1 MSAPTQGSSAG
12 GSTGGSG
19 GSARTPPAGL
29 PVGRFF
35 GVPLFLS
42 PSWLLVALLITLSYG
57 GLVAEAVD
65 GISTAGSYAVAFA
78 FAVLLAAS
86 LLAHELGHTAVSL
99 AFGMPVRRVVIF
111 LLGGVS
117 EIEKEP
123 AEPSQEY
130 LVAVAGPL
138 VSLVLAAGSACVIPL
153 TDPGSIARTIVLLLV
168 WSNLAVAVF
177 NLLPGLPLDG
187 GRLVR
192 AGVWQLSGDRL
203 TGTRAAA
210 WGGRG
215 IAVLVLVGAIATV
228 RPDGALG
235 IGNVLL
241 ASLLAAFIWV
251 GATQSLTSATVTA
264 RMPSIEITSLVRPT
278 LTVPPDLP
286 VAEALRRAWSSGV
299 RALVVVDAD
308 GAPRALV
315 SESHV
320 MAVPEGRRPWT
331 TVADVARPLEPGL
344 VLADSLSGAE
354 VVEAFRRTPASE
366 YLVVGR
372 DGGTVGVLAAADVA
386 RILQGRASPAGAV
399 T

>member
-1 MSAPTQGSSAG
+1 MSAPRP
-12 GSTGGSG
+12 GSG
-19 GSARTPPAGL
+19 RPPSAGL

-35 GVPLFLS
+35 GVPLYLS
-42 PSWLLVALLITLSYG
+42 PSWLLIAGLITLTYAD
-57 GLVAEAVD
+57 LVSDTVD
-65 GISTAGSYAVAFA
+65 DISPTGSYVVAFA
-78 FAVLLAAS
+78 FAVLLAVS

-123 AEPSQEY
+123 TEPAHEY

-138 VSLVLAAGSACVIPL
+138 VSLVLAAAGGCLLPL
-153 TDPGSIARTIVLLLV
+153 TDSGSIARTMVFLLV

-192 AGVWQLSGDRL
+192 AGVWQLSGSKL

-215 IAVLVLVGAIATV
+215 VAVLVLVVAIVTV
-228 RPDGALG
+228 PAGGALG

-241 ASLLAAFIWV
+241 AGLLAAFIWV
-251 GATQSLTSATVTA
+251 GATQSLSTATVTA
-264 RMPSIEITSLVRPT
+264 RLPAIEIGTLVRPT
-278 LTVPPDLP
+278 LSVPPDLP
-286 VAEALRRAWSSGV
+286 VAEALRRAWSGGV
-299 RALVVVDAD
+299 RALVVVDST
-308 GAPRALV
+308 GSPRALV

-320 MAVPEGRRPWT
+320 MAVPEARRPWT

-354 VVEAFRRTPASE
+354 VVEAFRLTPASE

-372 DGGTVGVLAAADVA
+372 DGGAVGVLAAADVA
-386 RILQGRASPAGAV
+386 RILQGRTPVGAG

>member
-1 MSAPTQGSSAG
+1 MSAPTSG
-12 GSTGGSG
+12 GGRGSG
-19 GSARTPPAGL
+19 RTPPGGL

-35 GVPLFLS
+35 GVPLFVS
-42 PSWLLVALLITLSYG
+42 PSWLIIALVITLTYAG
-57 GLVAEAVD
+57 QVAQTVD
-65 GISTAGSYAVAFA
+65 GISTGGSYAVAFA
-78 FAVLLAAS
+78 FAVLLALS

-99 AFGMPVRRVVIF
+99 AFGMPVKRVVIF
-111 LLGGVS
+111 VLGGVS
-117 EIEKEP
+117 EIEQEP
-123 AEPSQEY
+123 ADPAQEY

-138 VSLVLAAGSACVIPL
+138 VSLVLAGGSACLLPL
-153 TDPGSIARTIVLLLV
+153 TESGSVTRTMIFLLV
-168 WSNLAVAVF
+168 WSNLGVAVF

-192 AGVWQLSGDRL
+192 AGVWRLSGSRL

-215 IAVLVLVGAIATV
+215 IAVLVLVAAVLSV
-228 RPDGALG
+228 RPDGVLG
-235 IGNVLL
+235 FGNVLI
-241 ASLLAAFIWV
+241 ASLLAAFIWA
-251 GATQSLTSATVTA
+251 GATQSLAAATVSA
-264 RMPSIEITSLVRPT
+264 RTPEIEIAALVRPT

-286 VAEALRRAWSSGV
+286 VAEALRRAWSTGV
-299 RALVVVDAD
+299 RGLVVVDAD

-344 VLADSLSGAE
+344 VLTDSLSGAE

-386 RILQGRASPAGAV
+386 RVLQGRSAVGAAAV
-399 T
+399 A

>member
-1 MSAPTQGSSAG
+1 MSAPTQGNARGSAG
-12 GSTGGSG
+12 GPV
-19 GSARTPPAGL
+19 RTPPAGL

-35 GVPLFLS
+35 GVPLYLS
-42 PSWLLVALLITLSYG
+42 PSWLFIALLITLTYA
-57 GLVAEAVD
+57 GLVADAVD
-65 GISTAGSYAVAFA
+65 GISPAGSYAVAFL

-117 EIEKEP
+117 EIESEPTEP
-123 AEPSQEY
+123 AHEY

-138 VSLVLAAGSACVIPL
+138 VSLVLAAGAGILVPV

-210 WGGRG
+210 WGGRA
-215 IAVLVLVGAIATV
+215 IAALVLVGAVATV

-264 RMPSIEITSLVRPT
+264 RMPAVEIASLVRPT

-344 VLADSLSGAE
+344 VLADSMSGAE

-372 DGGTVGVLAAADVA
+372 DGGTIGVLAAADVA
-386 RILQGRASPAGAV
+386 RILQGRAAAVGALA
-399 T
+399 

>member
-1 MSAPTQGSSAG
+1 MSAPRL
-12 GSTGGSG
+12 GSG
-19 GSARTPPAGL
+19 RTPSAGL

-35 GVPLFLS
+35 GVPLYLS
-42 PSWLLVALLITLSYG
+42 PSWLLIALLITLTYAD
-57 GLVAEAVD
+57 LVTETVD
-65 GISTAGSYAVAFA
+65 GISQGGSYAVAFA
-78 FAVLLAAS
+78 FAVLLAVS

-123 AEPSQEY
+123 AEPGQEY

-138 VSLVLAAGSACVIPL
+138 VSLVLAAGGACLLPL
-153 TDPGSIARTIVLLLV
+153 TESGSVTRTIVFLLV

-192 AGVWQLSGDRL
+192 AGVWKVSGSKL

-215 IAVLVLVGAIATV
+215 VAALVLVGAVLAV

-251 GATQSLTSATVTA
+251 GATQSLSSATVSA
-264 RMPSIEITSLVRPT
+264 RMPSIEIGTLVRPT
-278 LTVPPDLP
+278 LSVPPDLP
-286 VAEALRRAWSSGV
+286 VAEALRRAWSGGV
-299 RALVVVDAD
+299 RGLVVVDST
-308 GAPRALV
+308 GTPRALV
-315 SESHV
+315 SEAHV
-320 MAVPEGRRPWT
+320 MAVPEARRPWT
-331 TVADVARPLEPGL
+331 TVGDVARPLEPGL

-354 VVEAFRRTPASE
+354 VVEALRLTPASE

-372 DGGTVGVLAAADVA
+372 DGRAAGVLAAADVA
-386 RILQGRASPAGAV
+386 RILQGRGAPV
-399 T
+399 GAAT

>member
-1 MSAPTQGSSAG
+1 MSAPRQGPGRVPS
-12 GSTGGSG
+12 
-19 GSARTPPAGL
+19 AGL
-29 PVGRFF
+29 PLGRFF
-35 GVPLFLS
+35 GVPVYLS
-42 PSWLLVALLITLSYG
+42 PSWLLIALLITLTYSD
-57 GLVAEAVD
+57 LVTRSVD
-65 GISTAGSYAVAFA
+65 DISPTGSYVVAFA
-78 FAVLLAAS
+78 FAVLLALS

-123 AEPSQEY
+123 ADPAQEY
-130 LVAVAGPL
+130 LVAMAGPL
-138 VSLVLAAGSACVIPL
+138 VSLVLAAVGGCLLPL
-153 TDPGSIARTIVLLLV
+153 TGDGSVARTMIFLLV

-192 AGVWQLSGDRL
+192 AGVWKLSGNQL

-210 WGGRG
+210 YGGR
-215 IAVLVLVGAIATV
+215 AVAILVVAFAALTA
-228 RPDGALG
+228 PLDGALG

-241 ASLLAAFIWV
+241 AGLLGAFIWV
-251 GATQSLTSATVTA
+251 GATQSLSTATVSA
-264 RMPSIEITSLVRPT
+264 RLPAVDLRALVRPT
-278 LTVPPDLP
+278 LPVSPDLP
-286 VAEALRRAWSSGV
+286 IAEALRRAWERQS
-299 RALVVVDAD
+299 RALMVVDAT
-308 GAPRALV
+308 GSPRALV

-344 VLADSLSGAE
+344 VLGVGLSGAE
-354 VVEAFRRTPASE
+354 VVEAFRRTPATE

-372 DGGTVGVLAAADVA
+372 DGRAVGVVAAADVA
-386 RILQGRASPAGAV
+386 RVLQGRGAPAGSRP
-399 T
+399 

>member
-1 MSAPTQGSSAG
+1 MSAPTQGTA
-12 GSTGGSG
+12 SG
-19 GSARTPPAGL
+19 GGRTPRAGL

-35 GVPLFLS
+35 GVPLYLS
-42 PSWLLVALLITLSYG
+42 PSWLIIALIVTVTYSGLIDD
-57 GLVAEAVD
+57 AVV
-65 GISTAGSYAVAFA
+65 GIGPPGTYVVAFA
-78 FAVLLAAS
+78 FAVLLAVS
-86 LLAHELGHTAVSL
+86 LLLHELGHTAVSL
-99 AFGMPVRRVVIF
+99 ALGMPVRRVVIF

-123 AEPSQEY
+123 SEPGQEY

-138 VSLVLAAGSACVIPL
+138 VSLVLAAGSAALLPL
-153 TDPGSIARTIVLLLV
+153 ADRGTVARTMILLLV

-192 AGVWQLSGDRL
+192 AGVWRLSGDRL
-203 TGTRAAA
+203 AGTRAAA

-215 IAVLVLVGAIATV
+215 VAVLVLLGAVAMV
-228 RPDGALG
+228 RPDGAVG

-251 GATQSLTSATVTA
+251 GATQSLTSATMSA
-264 RMPSIEITSLVRPT
+264 RMPEIQIASLVRPT

-286 VAEALRRAWSSGV
+286 VAEALRRAWTSGV
-299 RALVVVDAD
+299 RALVVVDAT

-320 MAVPEGRRPWT
+320 IAVPEARRPWT

-366 YLVVGR
+366 YLVVGH
-372 DGGTVGVLAAADVA
+372 DGGTVGVLSAADVA
-386 RILQGRASPAGAV
+386 RILQGHGMPLGASA
-399 T
+399 

>member
-1 MSAPTQGSSAG
+1 MAAPRLGTD
-12 GSTGGSG
+12 
-19 GSARTPPAGL
+19 RTPPAGL

-35 GVPLFLS
+35 GVPLYLS
-42 PSWLLVALLITLSYG
+42 PSWLLIAGLITLTYA
-57 GLVAEAVD
+57 GLVTETVD
-65 GISTAGSYAVAFA
+65 EISPAGSYAVAFL

-86 LLAHELGHTAVSL
+86 LMAHELGHTAVSL

-123 AEPSQEY
+123 TDPGQEY

-138 VSLVLAAGSACVIPL
+138 VSLVLAAGGACFLPL
-153 TDPGSIARTIVLLLV
+153 TDPGTVSRTIVFLVV

-192 AGVWQLSGDRL
+192 AGVWRLSGDRL

-215 IAVLVLVGAIATV
+215 VAVLVLVGAVVMV
-228 RPDGALG
+228 RPEGALG
-235 IGNVLL
+235 LGNVLL

-251 GATQSLTSATVTA
+251 GASQSLSSATVSA
-264 RMPSIEITSLVRPT
+264 RMPAIAIGSLVRPT
-278 LTVPPDLP
+278 LSVPPDLP
-286 VAEALRRAWSSGV
+286 VAEALRRAWTGHV
-299 RALVVVDAD
+299 RALVVVDAT

-315 SESHV
+315 SEAHV
-320 MAVPEGRRPWT
+320 MAVPEARRPWT

-372 DGGTVGVLAAADVA
+372 DGRAVGVLAAADVA
-386 RILQGRASPAGAV
+386 KVLQGARTGASA
-399 T
+399 

>member
-1 MSAPTQGSSAG
+1 MSAPRPGPGRSPA
-12 GSTGGSG
+12 
-19 GSARTPPAGL
+19 AGL

-42 PSWLLVALLITLSYG
+42 PSWVFIALLITVTYAE
-57 GLVAEAVD
+57 LVSETVED
-65 GISTAGSYAVAFA
+65 ISSAGSYAVAFA
-78 FAVLLAAS
+78 FAVLLAIS

-123 AEPSQEY
+123 DGPAQEY

-138 VSLVLAAGSACVIPL
+138 VSLLLAAGGGCLLPL
-153 TDPGSIARTIVLLLV
+153 ADDGTIARTMIFLLV

-192 AGVWQLSGDRL
+192 AGVWKASGSKL
-203 TGTRAAA
+203 AGTRAAA
-210 WGGRG
+210 WGGRVVAAVVLAA
-215 IAVLVLVGAIATV
+215 AVLTM
-228 RPDGALG
+228 PSDGALG

-241 ASLLAAFIWV
+241 AGLLATFIWV
-251 GATQSLTSATVTA
+251 GASQSLSTATVTA
-264 RMPSIEITSLVRPT
+264 RLPALDIGALVRPT
-278 LTVPPDLP
+278 LSVPPDLP
-286 VAEALRRAWSSGV
+286 VAEALRRAWSVQSRG
-299 RALVVVDAD
+299 LVVVDAT
-308 GAPRALV
+308 GSPRALV

-320 MAVPEGRRPWT
+320 MAVPEARRPWT
-331 TVADVARPLEPGL
+331 TVADVARPLEPGM

-372 DGGTVGVLAAADVA
+372 DGRAVGVLAAADVA
-386 RILQGRASPAGAV
+386 RVLQGRPDPAGAS

>member
-1 MSAPTQGSSAG
+1 
-12 GSTGGSG
+12 
-19 GSARTPPAGL
+19 
-29 PVGRFF
+29 VGRFF

-42 PSWLLVALLITLSYG
+42 PSWLLIALLITLTYSE
-57 GLVAEAVD
+57 LVQETVD
-65 GISTAGSYAVAFA
+65 GISPTGSYAVAFG
-78 FAVLLAAS
+78 FAVLLAVS
-86 LLAHELGHTAVSL
+86 LLLHELGHTAVSL
-99 AFGMPVRRVVIF
+99 AFGVPVRRVVIF

-117 EIEKEP
+117 EIEREP
-123 AEPSQEY
+123 DGPAQEY

-138 VSLVLAAGSACVIPL
+138 VSLVLAAAGGCLLPL
-153 TDPGSIARTIVLLLV
+153 TDSGSIARTVIFLLV

-192 AGVWQLSGDRL
+192 AGVWKLSGDKL

-210 WGGRG
+210 WGGRVV
-215 IAVLVLVGAIATV
+215 AVLVLVFAVATV
-228 RPDGALG
+228 REDGALG

-241 ASLLAAFIWV
+241 AGLLAAFIWV
-251 GATQSLTSATVTA
+251 GATQSLSSATVSA
-264 RMPSIEITSLVRPT
+264 RLPAVEIAALVRPM
-278 LTVPPDLP
+278 LSVPPDLP
-286 VAEALRRAWSSGV
+286 IAEALRRAWTAQSRG
-299 RALVVVDAD
+299 LVVVDAS
-308 GAPRALV
+308 GSPRALV

-320 MAVPEGRRPWT
+320 MAVPEARRPWT

-372 DGGTVGVLAAADVA
+372 DGRAVGVLSAVDVA
-386 RILQGRASPAGAV
+386 RVLQGRPAPAGSPS
-399 T
+399 

>member
-1 MSAPTQGSSAG
+1 MSAPRR
-12 GSTGGSG
+12 
-19 GSARTPPAGL
+19 GSAQQRRPLQPAGL

-42 PSWLLVALLITLSYG
+42 PSWLLIAGIITITYA
-57 GLVAEAVD
+57 GLVDETVD
-65 GISTAGSYAVAFA
+65 DISPAGSYLVAFA
-78 FAVLLAAS
+78 FAVLLAVS
-86 LLAHELGHTAVSL
+86 LLLHELGHTAVRL
-99 AFGMPVRRVVIF
+99 ALGVPVRRVVIF

-117 EIEKEP
+117 EIEE
-123 AEPSQEY
+123 EPSEPGQEY

-138 VSLVLAAGSACVIPL
+138 VSLVLAAGAACTLPL
-153 TDPGSIARTIVLLLV
+153 ADRGGVARTMIFLLV

-192 AGVWQLSGDRL
+192 AAVWRVSRDRL

-215 IAVLVLVGAIATV
+215 VAALVLVGAVFTV
-228 RPDGALG
+228 QPEGVAG

-251 GATQSLTSATVTA
+251 GATQSLTAATVSA
-264 RMPSIEITSLVRPT
+264 RMPAIRIAELARPT
-278 LTVPPDLP
+278 LTVPPDLS
-286 VAEALRRAWSSGV
+286 VAEALRRAWTTGV
-299 RALVVVDAD
+299 RALVVVDGD
-308 GAPRALV
+308 GTPRALV
-315 SESHV
+315 SEAHV
-320 MAVPEGRRPWT
+320 VAVPEPRRPWT

-344 VLADSLSGAE
+344 VLADSLTGE
-354 VVEAFRRTPASE
+354 QVVEAFRTTPASE

-372 DGGTVGVLAAADVA
+372 DGRTVGVLAAADVA
-386 RILQGRASPAGAV
+386 TVLQGRPRPVGAAA
-399 T
+399 

>member
-1 MSAPTQGSSAG
+1 MSAPSQEP
-12 GSTGGSG
+12 
-19 GSARTPPAGL
+19 ARAPSAGL

-35 GVPLFLS
+35 GVPLYLS
-42 PSWLLVALLITLSYG
+42 PSWLFIALLITLTYSE
-57 GLVAEAVD
+57 LVQETVED
-65 GISTAGSYAVAFA
+65 ITPAGSYAVAFA
-78 FAVLLAAS
+78 FAVLLAVS

-99 AFGMPVRRVVIF
+99 AFGLPVRRVVIF

-123 AEPSQEY
+123 EGPAQEY

-138 VSLVLAAGSACVIPL
+138 VSLVLAAAGGCLLPL
-153 TDPGSIARTIVLLLV
+153 TDSGTVPRTMIFLLV

-187 GRLVR
+187 GRVVR
-192 AGVWQLSGDRL
+192 AGVWKLSGDKL

-215 IAVLVLVGAIATV
+215 VAVLVLVGAAASV
-228 RPDGALG
+228 REDSALG
-235 IGNVLL
+235 IGNLLL
-241 ASLLAAFIWV
+241 ALLLAGFIWV
-251 GATQSLTSATVTA
+251 GATQSLSSATVNA
-264 RMPSIEITSLVRPT
+264 RLPAVDISSLVRPT
-278 LTVPPDLP
+278 ISVPPDLP
-286 VAEALRRAWSSGV
+286 IAEALRRAWGAHV
-299 RALVVVDAD
+299 RGLVVVDST
-308 GAPRALV
+308 GSPRALV

-344 VLADSLSGAE
+344 VLADSMSGAE

-372 DGGTVGVLAAADVA
+372 DGHAVGVLAAVDVA
-386 RILQGRASPAGAV
+386 RVLQGRTAPAGS
-399 T
+399 TP